1 MISSIILVH
10 GAWHDAA
17 CWERVTPL
25 LEEAGATVHCPTLRG
40 LEPGYAGAA
49 PTLAEQIAGLG
60 SYIENR
66 TPAGALLVGHS
77 WGGMAVAGVAGRCA
91 PYLRHLMFLDAAVP
105 SDGDDFAS
113 QVPGQGDEGLAR
125 RRAMYSSMAPDG
137 VWLPPPPAQMVG
149 VTDASDAEWLA
160 PRLRPHP
167 VRTWLEPVMVDE
179 AALAA
184 LPKTYVLATN
194 PASPM
199 MGYPAQADRASAS
212 EGWRRR
218 DIDCGHDMMVVAPA
232 RTAAL
237 ILEAARS

>member
-10 GAWHDAA
+10 GAWHDGS
-17 CWERVTPL
+17 CWERVVPL
-25 LEEAGATVHCPTLRG
+25 LREAGATVHCPTLRG
-40 LEPGYAGAA
+40 LEPGYTGAP
-49 PTLAEQIAGLG
+49 PTLAEQIDGL
-60 SYIENR
+60 SQYIESLA
-66 TPAGALLVGHS
+66 PAEALLVGHS
-77 WGGMAVAGVAGRCA
+77 WGAMAVAGVVGRCA

-105 SDGDDFAS
+105 ADGDDFAS
-113 QVPGQGDEGLAR
+113 QVPGQDSDALAR
-125 RRAMYSSMAPDG
+125 RRAMYQSMAPDG
-137 VWLPPPPAQMVG
+137 IWLPPPPAQMVG
-149 VTDASDAEWLA
+149 VTHAGDVEWLS

-167 VRTWLEPVMVDE
+167 LQTWLEPVTVDE

-199 MGYPAQADRASAS
+199 MGYPAQADRASAR

-218 DIDCGHDMMVVAPA
+218 DIDCGHDMMVVAPE
-232 RTAAL
+232 RTADL